1 MEDSGYFDRIWASV
15 PAGLEPERFALRRE
29 FLLAGVAAGERVLDL
44 GCGEGAFTAALAAHG
59 AAAVGVEVAAEP
71 LRRAAAAH
79 PDLDCRLVDA
89 ASPLPFDD
97 ASFDVVWAGEV
108 LEHVVD
114 VVGLLDELWRVLGPR
129 GRLLVTTPNH
139 PRAKLLWLA
148 VSARAFDAHFDPR
161 ADHVRFFSARTLR
174 LVLEG
179 AGFERVGVSAGG
191 GALGLRPVLLATA
204 RKPPA

>member
-1 MEDSGYFDRIWASV
+1 MGESGYFDRIWASV

-29 FLLAGVAAGERVLDL
+29 FLLAGVAAGERVLDV

-59 AAAVGVEVAAEP
+59 AAPIGIEVAAEP

-79 PDLDCRLVDA
+79 PDLDLRLVDA
-89 ASPLPFDD
+89 AASLQFGD

-114 VVGLLDELWRVLGPR
+114 VVGLLDELWRVLGDR
-129 GRLLVTTPNH
+129 GRLLASTPNH

-174 LVLEG
+174 LVLES
-179 AGFERVGVSAGG
+179 ARFDRVRVRAGG
-191 GALGLRPVLLATA
+191 GAPGFTPVLLATA
-204 RKPPA
+204 HKPPA